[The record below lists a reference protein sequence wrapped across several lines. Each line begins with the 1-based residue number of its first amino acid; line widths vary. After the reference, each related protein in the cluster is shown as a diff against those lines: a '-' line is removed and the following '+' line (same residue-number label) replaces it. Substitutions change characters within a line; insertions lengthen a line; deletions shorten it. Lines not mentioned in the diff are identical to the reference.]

1 MTARSYSWTTCNVG
15 MVEVIIRMVAMMTLL
30 EHWNYFDGGELVMV
44 MMALQN
50 LEADSEWEREGYED
64 EGEGENSESPTA
76 NLKIM
81 MIMMVVVVIII
92 IMDWELRTV
101 RAQPWTWQL

>member
-1 MTARSYSWTTCNVG
+1 

-50 LEADSEWEREGYED
+50 LEANSEWEREGYED
-64 EGEGENSESPTA
+64 EGKGENSESPTT
-76 NLKIM
+76 NLKII
-81 MIMMVVVVIII
+81 MIMMVIIN